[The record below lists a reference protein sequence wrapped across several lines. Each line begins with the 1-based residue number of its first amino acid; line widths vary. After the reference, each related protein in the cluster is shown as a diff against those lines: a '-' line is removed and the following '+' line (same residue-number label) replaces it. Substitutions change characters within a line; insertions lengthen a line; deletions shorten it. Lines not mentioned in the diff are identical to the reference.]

1 MSRLKT
7 ILCAGLSSVGLFV
20 IAGTNALAS
29 PEIIPA
35 KAIETQEFVRPI
47 DTIQSGKARQFIVE
61 MEAFV
66 PPTNWLPQI
75 KGGKATITAKVYPD
89 QYNIHTRASVAGI
102 VDWFVDYSS
111 TLTSKGEITD
121 TGLQLRHYF
130 AKDDEGRKNRS
141 TEIKHLGDDVQV
153 EVIPAHGNLGDPA
166 ATLEQKIEA
175 VDPISGLLQL
185 ALAPKSRPD
194 KPCSGVAR
202 VFDGKGRYNIHLQNG
217 RHVESIDIKG
227 WKGRPAY
234 ICEVRYEELA
244 GYKKKTA
251 EEKAKQAKDIR
262 WISMVLADMGP
273 GELRVPIQIEARS
286 EKRGKIT
293 VAAKKVS
300 YKTLD
305 IDHADNSDSTSSDQ
319 G

>member
-7 ILCAGLSSVGLFV
+7 ILYAGLASTGLLV
-20 IAGTNALAS
+20 LAGTNALAS
-29 PEIIPA
+29 PEVAPSQSA
-35 KAIETQEFVRPI
+35 DTQEFSRPL
-47 DTIQSGKARQFIVE
+47 DTIQSGKARQFVIE

-89 QYNIHTRASVAGI
+89 QYDIHTRASVAGI

-111 TLTSKGEITD
+111 TLTSKGEIID
-121 TGLQLRHYF
+121 SGLQPRHYY

-141 TEIKHLGDDVQV
+141 TEIKHHEDAVEV

-166 ATLEQKIEA
+166 ATLEQKLEA
-175 VDPISGLLQL
+175 MDPISGLLQL
-185 ALAPKSRPD
+185 ALAPKSSPD
-194 KPCSGVAR
+194 KPCSGVAP
-202 VFDGKGRYNIHLQNG
+202 VFDGKGRYNIHLENG
-217 RHVESIDIKG
+217 RWVESIDVKG

-251 EEKAKQAKDIR
+251 KEKAKQAKDIR

-300 YKTLD
+300 YKTLE
-305 IDHADNSDSTSSDQ
+305 IDHADNSDSSSSDQ

>member
-7 ILCAGLSSVGLFV
+7 ILRTSLISTGLLVWAGIS
-20 IAGTNALAS
+20 ATAS
-29 PEIIPA
+29 PEL
-35 KAIETQEFVRPI
+35 KTVKNTETHDFVRPI
-47 DTIQSGKARQFIVE
+47 DTIQNGKARKFVVE

-75 KGGKATITAKVYPD
+75 KGGKATISAEVYPD
-89 QYNIHTRASVAGI
+89 KYNIHTRASVAGI
-102 VDWFVDYSS
+102 VDWFVNYSS
-111 TLTSKGEITD
+111 TLISNGDITD

-141 TEIKHLGDDVQV
+141 TEITHDGKTVKV
-153 EVIPAHGNLGDPA
+153 NVIPEHGDLGDPA
-166 ATLEQKIEA
+166 ATLEQKLEA

-185 ALAPKSRPD
+185 ALAPKAASD
-194 KPCSGVAR
+194 VPCSGVAR
-202 VFDGKGRYNIHLQNG
+202 VFDGKGRYNIHLENG
-217 RHVESIDIKG
+217 RHVESIDLKG
-227 WKGRPAY
+227 WKGPAY
-234 ICEVRYEELA
+234 VCQVRYEELA
-244 GYKKKTA
+244 GYKKKTP
-251 EEKAKQAKDIR
+251 EQRAKEAKDIR

-293 VAAKKVS
+293 VEAKKIT
-300 YKTLD
+300 YLPLEMD
-305 IDHADNSDSTSSDQ
+305 QADASDTNQSDQ